1 MIGYEDPAAAI
12 EWLREA
18 FGFEEDESERHTEP
32 DGRITHAQ
40 LSLGEATIMLA
51 NPTPEY
57 RSPKTHRQE
66 CEQAARMYDNPWVVD
81 GNLVLIDDVDA
92 HCERARAAGA
102 TILVSPR
109 IPASATG
116 CTRRRTSKVTAG
128 CSAPDRL
135 AIRT

>member
-57 RSPKTHRQE
+57 
-66 CEQAARMYDNPWVVD
+66 A
-81 GNLVLIDDVDA
+81 
-92 HCERARAAGA
+92 
-102 TILVSPR
+102 
-109 IPASATG
+109 
-116 CTRRRTSKVTAG
+116 RRRRIGRS
-128 CSAPDRL
+128 
-135 AIRT
+135 AIRPRACTTTHG